1 MQDLSELLA
10 LHMRTRHVRVSLTL
24 EKQISEDS
32 QYSNV
37 RKFTGKRRSE
47 PLTMAESTFLGLLA
61 TEGFE
66 EFYREG
72 QFSVLGATIERADDG
87 STSFSV
93 TFAKDETKFEPA
105 AFVED
110 MNVFRRDKGVKGT
123 VLSRVDDRHVIVE
136 GVNVV
141 KKTVRPNPMAGI
153 EGGIVDK
160 TLPIDQSNLMLV
172 NPETGKG
179 DRVGFKEVDGKKVR
193 VFKSN
198 GAVVGAKAE

>member
-1 MQDLSELLA
+1 MQ
-10 LHMRTRHVRVSLTL
+10 R
-24 EKQISEDS
+24 I
-32 QYSNV
+32 
-37 RKFTGKRRSE
+37 RKG
-47 PLTMAESTFLGLLA
+47 
-61 TEGFE
+61 
-66 EFYREG
+66 
-72 QFSVLGATIERADDG
+72 
-87 STSFSV
+87 
-93 TFAKDETKFEPA
+93 DEVVVIA
-105 AFVED
+105 G
-110 MNVFRRDKGVKGT
+110 RDKGVKGT

-160 TLPIDQSNLMLV
+160 TLPIDQSSLMLV